1 MTVPILK
8 NRWLS
13 LFILAVPLSVFAHHI
28 SMSFST
34 WELKSDQARVVFRMP
49 LADAVWIMDPDL
61 VIKQEVMIQ
70 IRVPVDEAL
79 KAKVRDYLASSLPE
93 KIKLP
98 GCAFQPD
105 MKVLF
110 EGASVQVE
118 AGLACEP
125 GYLDQFS
132 LVSHFLVDENR
143 LHTSFA
149 TLNFPDRVQQCL
161 FRSSQFT
168 CGVKAAGP
176 ETKTAPAWQARIAP
190 WWDYLALGLV
200 LLILA
205 GGSRSLASALAVL
218 VLGHG
223 LAPLALRLNL
233 PIPASAMLRSVLA
246 ALTIYAGLLA
256 WAADRG
262 WTRRGFFLLLAGH
275 ALVLVLAWAEFLRV
289 SPLMVT
295 GLFLIAASVGATGR
309 SPLLFGE
316 ESDRPRI
323 SPVGL
328 YLFALTFGLVNGFIL
343 LRTRANLHPGWGALA
358 LVLAAAALA
367 WPLRKLVLRFH
378 LQAWA
383 GLLVLAGGVVVFA
396 LRNVNLAFN
405 SFRYENARELLR
417 NLVQSPEMGAPFLT
431 LALILAVVIGG
442 LHALTPGHGKTIV
455 AAYLVGTKGRT
466 LDAVLLGF
474 IVTLTHTGSVI
485 ILALLALFASRYIL
499 PDQLVPWMSFS
510 SGVLI
515 LVLGVYLFQI
525 RLRNYL
531 RFGSAAPA
539 PVGQNHNHEHDHNH
553 GHEHD
558 HDLECGCPLGCGC
571 PHPHPSNL
579 THSHDGITHAHAL
592 PRSQVTLGSLVAL
605 GVTGGIVPCPDALA
619 VLLIA
624 VSLKRIL
631 FGLSVILSFSLG
643 LAAVL
648 IAIGI
653 VMVKARP
660 LLDRFTGQGRF
671 ASLGLPLFS
680 ATLVTLLGAAMV
692 WKAWP

>member
-13 LFILAVPLSVFAHHI
+13 LFILFILAAPLSVWAHHI

-61 VIKQEVMIQ
+61 VLKQEVMIQ
-70 IRVPVDEAL
+70 IRVPVDETL
-79 KAKVRDYLASSLPE
+79 RAKVRDYLSTTIPKKVTLT
-93 KIKLP
+93 

-118 AGLACEP
+118 AGLACAP

-205 GGSRSLASALAVL
+205 GSNRSLAYALAAL

-256 WAADRG
+256 WAAGRE

-275 ALVLVLAWAEFLRV
+275 ALVLVLAWAEFLRL

-295 GLFLIAASVGATGR
+295 GLVLIAASVGATGR
-309 SPLLFGE
+309 SPLL
-316 ESDRPRI
+316 
-323 SPVGL
+323 
-328 YLFALTFGLVNGFIL
+328 
-343 LRTRANLHPGWGALA
+343 
-358 LVLAAAALA
+358 
-367 WPLRKLVLRFH
+367 
-378 LQAWA
+378 
-383 GLLVLAGGVVVFA
+383 
-396 LRNVNLAFN
+396 
-405 SFRYENARELLR
+405 
-417 NLVQSPEMGAPFLT
+417 
-431 LALILAVVIGG
+431 
-442 LHALTPGHGKTIV
+442 
-455 AAYLVGTKGRT
+455 
-466 LDAVLLGF
+466 LG
-474 IVTLTHTGSVI
+474 
-485 ILALLALFASRYIL
+485 
-499 PDQLVPWMSFS
+499 
-510 SGVLI
+510 
-515 LVLGVYLFQI
+515 
-525 RLRNYL
+525 
-531 RFGSAAPA
+531 
-539 PVGQNHNHEHDHNH
+539 
-553 GHEHD
+553 
-558 HDLECGCPLGCGC
+558 
-571 PHPHPSNL
+571 
-579 THSHDGITHAHAL
+579 
-592 PRSQVTLGSLVAL
+592 
-605 GVTGGIVPCPDALA
+605 
-619 VLLIA
+619 
-624 VSLKRIL
+624 
-631 FGLSVILSFSLG
+631 
-643 LAAVL
+643 
-648 IAIGI
+648 
-653 VMVKARP
+653 
-660 LLDRFTGQGRF
+660 
-671 ASLGLPLFS
+671 
-680 ATLVTLLGAAMV
+680 
-692 WKAWP
+692 

>member
-1 MTVPILK
+1 M
-8 NRWLS
+8 
-13 LFILAVPLSVFAHHI
+13 
-28 SMSFST
+28 
-34 WELKSDQARVVFRMP
+34 
-49 LADAVWIMDPDL
+49 
-61 VIKQEVMIQ
+61 
-70 IRVPVDEAL
+70 
-79 KAKVRDYLASSLPE
+79 
-93 KIKLP
+93 
-98 GCAFQPD
+98 
-105 MKVLF
+105 
-110 EGASVQVE
+110 
-118 AGLACEP
+118 
-125 GYLDQFS
+125 
-132 LVSHFLVDENR
+132 
-143 LHTSFA
+143 
-149 TLNFPDRVQQCL
+149 
-161 FRSSQFT
+161 
-168 CGVKAAGP
+168 
-176 ETKTAPAWQARIAP
+176 
-190 WWDYLALGLV
+190 
-200 LLILA
+200 
-205 GGSRSLASALAVL
+205 
-218 VLGHG
+218 
-223 LAPLALRLNL
+223 
-233 PIPASAMLRSVLA
+233 
-246 ALTIYAGLLA
+246 
-256 WAADRG
+256 
-262 WTRRGFFLLLAGH
+262 
-275 ALVLVLAWAEFLRV
+275 
-289 SPLMVT
+289 
-295 GLFLIAASVGATGR
+295 
-309 SPLLFGE
+309 
-316 ESDRPRI
+316 
-323 SPVGL
+323 
-328 YLFALTFGLVNGFIL
+328 
-343 LRTRANLHPGWGALA
+343 
-358 LVLAAAALA
+358 
-367 WPLRKLVLRFH
+367 
-378 LQAWA
+378 
-383 GLLVLAGGVVVFA
+383 VVFA
-396 LRNVNLAFN
+396 LRNVNLAFS

-485 ILALLALFASRYIL
+485 ILAVLALFASRYIL

-531 RFGSAAPA
+531 RFGSAAGA
-539 PVGQNHNHEHDHNH
+539 VADQFRHQ

-558 HDLECGCPLGCGC
+558 HDHGHGHDHGLECGC

-579 THSHDGITHAHAL
+579 THSHDGVTHAHAL

-653 VMVKARP
+653 VMVQARP

-671 ASLGLPLFS
+671 AGLGLPLFS
-680 ATLVTLLGAAMV
+680 ATLVTLLGAVMV